1 MAKRDRKASGKPE
14 DPSVD
19 GDDTGAD
26 IDIEVIEKGDLRPTG
41 KRQARGTRAAAGAK
55 KTPSSSVAVA
65 DRPDEEAG
73 ESRNPFLRIWTFL
86 KQVVGELR
94 KVIWPTRSEMIN
106 YSIAVL
112 VFVVIVTAV
121 IAGLDIGF
129 AKLMLAVFG

>member
-14 DPSVD
+14 EPSAD
-19 GDDTGAD
+19 GADDTGAD
-26 IDIEVIEKGDLRPTG
+26 IDIEVVEKGDLRPSG
-41 KRQARGTRAAAGAK
+41 KRKARGERAAGGAGK
-55 KTPSSSVAVA
+55 SGGSVAVA
-65 DRPDEEAG
+65 DRPSEEA
-73 ESRNPFLRIWTFL
+73 EKSRNVFVRIWNFL

-112 VFVVIVTAV
+112 VFVVIITAI

-129 AKLMLAVFG
+129 AKLMLTVFG